1 MNKNN
6 SNWSTS
12 TLTDFKSER
21 TRASMGL
28 ISIATYNDAIAT
40 YIEEN
45 YSVFREE
52 LAEDLKQAVKDFDP
66 SKNLD
71 KELITRMEDLYS
83 WCIENGYPLSSVL
96 ADEIDYYEKEFLLR
110 EKVAKQKE
118 IRIDIIAEIDDLNQY
133 LEGNVTDMGL
143 IEGLEG
149 LLRKI
154 RNIQN

>member
-28 ISIATYNDAIAT
+28 ISMATYNDAITT

-45 YSVFREE
+45 YAVFREE

-71 KELITRMEDLYS
+71 KELITRMEDLYE
-83 WCIENGYPLSSVL
+83 WCIENGYPLSSWL
-96 ADEIDYYEKEFLLR
+96 ADEIDYYQKEFFPFS
-110 EKVAKQKE
+110 EKIKVQ
-118 IRIDIIAEIDDLNQY
+118 RRVDILAEIDDLNQY
-133 LEGNVTDMGL
+133 LEGNVTEMSL
-143 IEGLEG
+143 VEGLED
-149 LLRKI
+149 LVRKI
-154 RNIQN
+154 RS